1 MLKMLIK
8 RVLIIIVSAVVV
20 SGAGAVYVYAEDKED
35 ILSGCGAEC
44 IYVCELGSGQMI
56 CERNSGVKR
65 PMGHIAKLMTVLI
78 CAEELEKGSIRLADE
93 VTASAY
99 ANSMPPPQ
107 IWLKQGDVVT
117 VEELLKSIIIGNAND
132 ACVALC
138 EKLSGSDKAHTERIN
153 KRASELGMKDT
164 HFEDCCG
171 LDIKTVST
179 AKDMCILSKCIIKY
193 DNLTEYFVTWMD
205 NVKSQAVEL
214 VSQNRLIRTY
224 KGAFGLKCC
233 AGRQLGY
240 DLAAV
245 VKQGEMTICTVM
257 FGEDSKDRLFS
268 TASNILD
275 TIFDKY
281 RSFSPKIDEDLLSNV
296 AIVGGQKASV
306 RVKADNITGVLLRKG
321 ESAKVGYKASVPESV
336 EAPVYEGEQLGSVV
350 YSLGDKTIAEVKI
363 CAAEDVE
370 KMDILFGIYKCLCN
384 LFKL

>member
-1 MLKMLIK
+1 
-8 RVLIIIVSAVVV
+8 
-20 SGAGAVYVYAEDKED
+20 
-35 ILSGCGAEC
+35 
-44 IYVCELGSGQMI
+44 
-56 CERNSGVKR
+56 
-65 PMGHIAKLMTVLI
+65 
-78 CAEELEKGSIRLADE
+78 
-93 VTASAY
+93 
-99 ANSMPPPQ
+99 
-107 IWLKQGDVVT
+107 
-117 VEELLKSIIIGNAND
+117 
-132 ACVALC
+132 
-138 EKLSGSDKAHTERIN
+138 
-153 KRASELGMKDT
+153 MKDT

-193 DNLTEYFVTWMD
+193 DNLTEYFVTWID

-224 KGAFGLKCC
+224 KGTLGLKCC

-245 VKQGEMTICTVM
+245 VKQGEMTICAVM
-257 FGEDSKDRLFS
+257 LGEDSKDRLFS

-296 AIVGGQKASV
+296 AIVGGQKASI